1 MGYKS
6 NLNQNNLTRKSLR
19 FSNYNITVHS
29 IVAEHKVNHKRKRK
43 SASKKVI
50 SPDPLECL
58 FKKDIKGYNHNFT
71 HVHIAKMLKNQNR
84 VDSTFNLLYNLVEDG
99 ENMRWQILPWNT
111 RILCLLRS
119 LTGECCDRMWEVGQ
133 IAGFSSGE
141 SLPETPPLSVRA
153 SANLP

>member
-84 VDSTFNLLYNLVEDG
+84 VDSTFNSLYNLVEDG
-99 ENMRWQILPWNT
+99 ENTRWRISAFHT
-111 RILCLLRS
+111 RIHSVLHS
-119 LTGECCDRMWEVGQ
+119 LAGECCNRMREVGQ

-141 SLPETPPLSVRA
+141 YLPETPPLSGGA
-153 SANLP
+153 SANVP